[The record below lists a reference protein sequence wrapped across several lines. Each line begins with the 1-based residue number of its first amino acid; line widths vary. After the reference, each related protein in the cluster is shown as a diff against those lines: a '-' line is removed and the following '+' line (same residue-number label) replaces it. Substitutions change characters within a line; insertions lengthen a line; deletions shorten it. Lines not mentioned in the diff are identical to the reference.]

1 MSGFETGEGF
11 LFRTRGFPPIRQ
23 DHEMQI
29 LRLESAWRAFDFPFH
44 AMCSCRRWNPPE
56 QKEEAVAAF
65 AATPAA
71 DGILQPEQLRE
82 IRQLESRGAQI
93 GRAARTAF
101 HGPSSVQAAR
111 GLEGHSRAICRR
123 MCIGGWSNF
132 QDREKAM
139 KTPLMAS
146 AAPDRILKQKQAG
159 YVPLPEPRGS
169 QVDRSAPIAFHRPS
183 SS

>member
-1 MSGFETGEGF
+1 
-11 LFRTRGFPPIRQ
+11 
-23 DHEMQI
+23 MQI

-111 GLEGHSRAICRR
+111 GLEHRSEASCRR
-123 MCIGGWSNF
+123 MRIGGLRDF
-132 QDREKAM
+132 QDREKTM
-139 KTPLMAS
+139 KTPLMAG
-146 AAPDRILKQKQAG
+146 AAARRVLEDKQSGKIPQ
-159 YVPLPEPRGS
+159 PEPGGS
-169 QVDRSAPIAFHRPS
+169 QVDRSAPIAFHRLVLVLKNLENFDDPVGGDVMQ
-183 SS
+183 